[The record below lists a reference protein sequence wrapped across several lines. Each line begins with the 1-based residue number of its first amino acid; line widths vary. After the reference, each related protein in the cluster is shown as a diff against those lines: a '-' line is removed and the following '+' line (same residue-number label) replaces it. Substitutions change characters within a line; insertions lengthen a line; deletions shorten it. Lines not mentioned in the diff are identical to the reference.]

1 MRPPNFRRGL
11 LLRGAL
17 SRLPI
22 AIAASA
28 ALWGVVMW
36 ALLTH
41 PEPPRPAEPKPPEP
55 PALRQVVAAGQ
66 PTPIGGQFDRFDVTT
81 QPIVAPVNAKGQVAF
96 YASILRNVATEGIF
110 IAGKAGITK
119 LAAVGDSITGGGILT
134 QFARHPAPSL
144 NDAGAVAFNAAISS
158 GQSAEGVFIASNGD
172 IRPIAVVGGAATGI
186 LNGTFVAFDT
196 PAINNRDE
204 VVFVALVRHG
214 RETFQ
219 ALYLY
224 SAGKLRKLLAERDPY
239 LGGGFFDAFGLPTIS
254 NRGVVALPL
263 TLDHGPVLGGIFVT
277 GTRDLKMLVGAG
289 QPAPNGA
296 MVLRFSERV
305 AIDDDDEVVFGAQ
318 IGVSLHPTEA
328 VMKVNASGVTLLAS
342 VGDAAPD
349 GGRFAGFG
357 PWPAIGGVG
366 KFAFVAALDEGPG
379 PIGIFTWQSGVLRRL
394 VLSGQPLQAGAVLP
408 PFALNPVTSASV
420 NGTVTFATQ
429 GNPDQ
434 GIPARIYAFGP
445 PPD

>member
-1 MRPPNFRRGL
+1 MRPANFRRGL

-22 AIAASA
+22 AVAASA
-28 ALWGVVMW
+28 VLWGVVLW

-66 PTPIGGQFDRFDVTT
+66 KTPIGGQFDRFDVAT

-110 IAGKAGITK
+110 LAGKSGITK
-119 LAAVGDSITGGGILT
+119 VAAVGDAISGGGVLT
-134 QFARHPAPSL
+134 QFARHPAPAL
-144 NDAGAVAFNAAISS
+144 NDNGTAAFNAAIGS
-158 GQSAEGVFIASNGD
+158 GQSAEGVFIARDGD

-186 LNGTFVAFDT
+186 LNGTFVGFDT
-196 PAINNRDE
+196 PSINNRDE
-204 VVFVALVRHG
+204 VVFVAQVRHG
-214 RETFQ
+214 RETIQ

-239 LGGGFFDAFGLPTIS
+239 LGGGYFDGFGLPSIS

-277 GTRDLKMLVGAG
+277 GTRDLKLLVGAG

-296 MVLRFSERV
+296 MILRFSERV
-305 AIDDDDEVVFGAQ
+305 AIDDDDDVVFGAQ
-318 IGVSLHPTEA
+318 VGVSLHPTEA
-328 VMKVNASGVTLLAS
+328 VMKVNAAGVTLLAS

-357 PWPAIGGVG
+357 PWPATGGVG
-366 KFAFVAALDEGPG
+366 TFAFVAALDDGPG
-379 PIGIFTWQSGVLRRL
+379 PVGIFTWQNGVLRRL
-394 VLSGQPLQAGAVLP
+394 VLSGERLPGGAVLP
-408 PFALNPVTSASV
+408 PFALNPVTSASP

-434 GIPARIYAFGP
+434 GIPPRIYAFGP
-445 PPD
+445 PPE